1 MQTETFL
8 LPAVATVALGA
19 ALLVPLR
26 DDRRFKH
33 ATPRHARRPM
43 RTEFGP
49 AGAASNPPAPAAQ
62 GARPE
67 AMAPE
72 SAGRGHTF
80 DVLCRAVA
88 RWTKRPRAGGDAV
101 REAAAGAPR
110 ELVSE
115 RSFADELAALVTAP
129 SRVDA
134 AILPDAIATRDDVA
148 MPARDDVTMR
158 AREDATMA
166 ARDGATS
173 VVAAHDATAHAG
185 PIHDVL
191 ARVRPRY
198 ERVAPLTRLPLRVQA
213 RHITWPE
220 LVDPALA
227 NDGRAARHALLAR
240 MAAESGGSRDAVL
253 AAAYREE
260 DAAGRLLALRALL
273 TGGCGAGTTAIFEE
287 ALGVG
292 TDEERALAV
301 DALASCGAREPLER
315 AFGDRVE
322 AIAAKAA
329 LAYVGT
335 SDADDYRR
343 ALAPHVDA
351 ARIEA
356 ILALLA
362 GYVA

>member
-26 DDRRFKH
+26 DDRRFKR
-33 ATPRHARRPM
+33 ATPRHARHPM
-43 RTEFGP
+43 RTTFSA
-49 AGAASNPPAPAAQ
+49 AGAASNPAAPAAQ
-62 GARPE
+62 GARPD

-72 SAGRGHTF
+72 SAGRGRTF
-80 DVLCRAVA
+80 DLLFRAVA
-88 RWTKRPRAGGDAV
+88 RWKRRLGVRGDTV
-101 REAAAGAPR
+101 REAAAGAHAPR

-115 RSFADELAALVTAP
+115 RSFADELAALVAAP

-134 AILPDAIATRDDVA
+134 AILPDAGATRDEVA
-148 MPARDDVTMR
+148 MPARHEAVTE
-158 AREDATMA
+158 ARN
-166 ARDGATS
+166 GAMS
-173 VVAAHDATAHAG
+173 AVAADDATARAG

-213 RHITWPE
+213 RDITWPQ

-227 NDGRAARHALLAR
+227 HAGRAARHALLAR
-240 MAAESGGSRDAVL
+240 MAADSGDSKEAVL
-253 AAAYREE
+253 AVAYREE

-273 TGGCGAGTTAIFEE
+273 TGGYGAGATAIFEE
-287 ALGVG
+287 ALRVG
-292 TDEERALAV
+292 TDEERAFAV
-301 DALASCGAREPLER
+301 DALAACGAREPLVQ

-329 LAYVGT
+329 LAYVET

-343 ALAPHVDA
+343 ALAPHVEA
-351 ARIEA
+351 ARIAA